1 MIFMYISYISALS
14 VFRTK
19 QKAIKT
25 SAICRGVTFPSPQKP
40 ARKIT
45 DLKTDEDATR
55 PFWNKYKKYRRR
67 PCRKCPTPPEPPAC
81 PYNFTKPLCVDAEP
95 QTPRD
100 LSTENG
106 AIAEGFKTPKAAV
119 LTPEQAEFIPLVNIH
134 FHLGAEHKSNSY
146 NNGTHSEAYDGGAKD
161 FQVRPGWMC
170 PISDLNQSQLEPY
183 SFQHCLGPDVLVGK
197 SYEIHYVHS
206 TAGVDANPEDDSNS
220 DDLSDG
226 LGGAANGRNQLNPMI
241 VVEALIV
248 HIVQGA
254 PARDLFNGWDSVN
267 HDNSVIY
274 SGSTTGTSHDN
285 VKCSPYVITWH
296 VNRECIQVPPESF
309 DELCRVLKV
318 EYNKTVDIAPQG
330 SRILVDPQYVVN
342 STYVYPYV

>member
-1 MIFMYISYISALS
+1 MF
-14 VFRTK
+14 TK
-19 QKAIKT
+19 DTQVYFSFAT
-25 SAICRGVTFPSPQKP
+25 PP

-45 DLKTDEDATR
+45 DSKTDEDAMR
-55 PFWNKYKKYRRR
+55 PYKKYRRR

-100 LSTENG
+100 LSTDENG
-106 AIAEGFKTPKAAV
+106 NLAEGFKKPKAAV
-119 LTPEQAEFIPLVNIH
+119 LSPAQAEFIPLVNIH

-146 NNGTHSEAYDGGAKD
+146 NNGTDSEAYDGGAKD
-161 FQVRPGWMC
+161 FTVRPGWMC

-206 TAGVDANPEDDSNS
+206 TAGVDANSSDDSNS

-241 VVEALIV
+241 VVEGLIV
-248 HIVQGA
+248 HVVQDA
-254 PARDLFNGWDSVN
+254 QPLDLLNGWDLVN

-285 VKCSPYVITWH
+285 VKCSPYIITWH
-296 VNRECIQVPPESF
+296 VNVECIQVPPESL

-318 EYNKTVDIAPQG
+318 QYNKTIDIKPQG
-330 SRILVDPQYVVN
+330 SRILVDPEYVVN
-342 STYVYPYV
+342 STYVYPYVVPAVR